1 MSNALAQSRP
11 ESSAGARH
19 SLCFVVDTDFG
30 YLQGFS
36 KLLRSLG
43 VNTVEFVNSAR
54 LGENVENHNPS
65 VVFVNLNATDPY
77 DCLRAL
83 FSLREC
89 KFTGRVQ
96 LFGRCEP
103 AFLESFRKIG
113 SDVSLTMLPVLQ
125 KPIDVAAVRKV
136 ILEQKLN
143 TESVSPPDLSL
154 KKAIASNWISFVYQ
168 PQVDLKKKIVIGAE
182 AFVRVTHPQHGVLP
196 PARVLGGASEEDLN
210 GLAAQAIASAVKASA
225 GFFNAGVPLK
235 FAININVE
243 TLAKLPVAILVEK
256 YRPQDGQWPGLVFD
270 VTETQV
276 LTKTELLKA
285 RISGLHQASVSLA
298 VDNFGRGNSSFGIF
312 KELAFSEIKLDRS
325 IIRGC
330 AQNKGDANICKTMV
344 ELAHNFGC
352 KASAVGIETREDAQM
367 LAGLGCDNGQGYLFA
382 KPMTEQE
389 LMAMVMAARSGP
401 AGVGQPSV
409 KGAGAAKAAGE
420 RASPAS

>member
-11 ESSAGARH
+11 QSPAGARH

-36 KLLRSLG
+36 KLLRGLG

-54 LGENVENHNPS
+54 LGENVENHNPA

-77 DCLRAL
+77 DCTRAL
-83 FSLREC
+83 FALKEC
-89 KFTGRVQ
+89 KFAGRVQ

-103 AFLESFRKIG
+103 AFIESFRKIG
-113 SDVSLTMLPVLQ
+113 NDASLAMLPALH
-125 KPIDVAAVRKV
+125 KPIDSAAVRKV
-136 ILEQKLN
+136 VQEQKLS

-168 PQVDLKKKIVIGAE
+168 PQVDLKGEIVIGAE

-210 GLAAQAIASAVKASA
+210 GLAAQAIASAVKVSA
-225 GFFNAGVPLK
+225 AFFNAGVPLK

-256 YRPQDGQWPGLVFD
+256 YRPPDDHWPGLVFD
-270 VTETQV
+270 VTEMQV
-276 LTKTELLKA
+276 LTKTPLLKA
-285 RISGLHQASVSLA
+285 RMAGLHQASVSVA
-298 VDNFGRGNSSFGIF
+298 IDNFGRGNSSFGIF

-325 IIRGC
+325 IIHAC
-330 AQNKGDANICKTMV
+330 AENQGSANICKTMI
-344 ELAHNFGC
+344 ELAHNFGS
-352 KASAVGIETREDAQM
+352 KASAVGIETREDAQA
-367 LAGLGCDNGQGYLFA
+367 LASLGCDNGQGYLFA

-389 LMAMVMAARSGP
+389 LMAMVMAARTK
-401 AGVGQPSV
+401 GVGQPSDKV
-409 KGAGAAKAAGE
+409 AGVAKAAG
-420 RASPAS
+420 